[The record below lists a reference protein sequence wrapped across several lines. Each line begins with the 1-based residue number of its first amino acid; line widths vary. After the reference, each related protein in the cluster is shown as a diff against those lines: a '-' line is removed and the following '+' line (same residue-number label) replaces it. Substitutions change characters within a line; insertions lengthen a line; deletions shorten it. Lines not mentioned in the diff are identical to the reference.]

1 MNSTPELLEKLRK
14 IEIFQDFVED
24 TEYNNKILEKLCA
37 IMVELEFKKG
47 DIILKED
54 DHGETLHI
62 LAEGNVNIL
71 RTTMQGESFLVAKL
85 RAEYNVFFGEMCL
98 ISKSE
103 RSATVAAASDC
114 KTLMITS
121 KDYLDL
127 CDEEPDFGYKS
138 IKRLTVR
145 LINMLQKTN
154 NDVKVLYQA
163 LLDEVENIN

>member
-14 IEIFQDFVED
+14 IEIFQDFAED
-24 TEYNNKILEKLCA
+24 TEANNKILEKLCD
-37 IMVELEFKKG
+37 IMVYLEFKKG
-47 DIILKED
+47 DVILKEG

-71 RTTMQGESFLVAKL
+71 RTTMQGENFLVAKL
-85 RAEYNVFFGEMCL
+85 LAEYNVFFGEMCL

-103 RSATVAAASDC
+103 RSATVAAATDC

-127 CDEEPDFGYKS
+127 CESEPVFGFKS
-138 IKRLTVR
+138 LKRMTVR
-145 LINMLQKTN
+145 IINMLQKTN